1 MELKGKNAAV
11 TGAARGIGRGIALKL
26 AGAGANV
33 ALVDMGNPAD
43 KALTYNLAAQT
54 ELLKTVE
61 EVKALGVKAIPIL
74 ADVTKFADCQRMA
87 EETVSALGGVDI
99 LVANAG
105 IIALGLVAD
114 FPEEQWDRV
123 MDVNAKGP
131 FLCAKAVIPYLLR
144 QKEGAIINTASIAG
158 KRGRAGVAAYCAS
171 KFAVIALTQ
180 SLAEELG
187 HANIRVNAVCPGF
200 LRTAMWT
207 EVLNKVPGLLGMA
220 SGDVD
225 NLTHISRTGTFL
237 GREQTPGDIGEAV
250 VYLAKADNVTGVAL
264 NVAGGAEL
272 N

>member
-1 MELKGKNAAV
+1 MDLKGKSAIV

-26 AGAGANV
+26 AAAGANV
-33 ALVDMGNPAD
+33 ALVDLGNPAD

-54 ELLKTVE
+54 DLLKTAE
-61 EVKALGVKAIPIL
+61 EVKALGVKAITLL
-74 ADVTKFADCQRMA
+74 ADVTKFADCHRMA
-87 EETVSALGGVDI
+87 DETARAFGGIDV
-99 LVANAG
+99 LAANAG

-123 MDVNAKGP
+123 MEVNAKGP
-131 FLCAKAVIPYLLR
+131 FLCAKAVIPYMT
-144 QKEGAIINTASIAG
+144 KGNGGAIINTASIAG
-158 KRGRAGVAAYCAS
+158 KRGRAGVSAYCAS

-220 SGDVD
+220 SGDMD
-225 NLTHISRTGTFL
+225 NLTYISRTGTFL
-237 GREQTPGDIGEAV
+237 GREQTPDDIGDAV
-250 VYLAKADNVTGVAL
+250 VYLAQADNVTGVAL
-264 NVAGGAEL
+264 NVAGGAEVH
-272 N
+272 